1 MHSPS
6 SGRRSHSAST
16 HNNSLVVYH
25 PSSSSNG
32 GRGVRSRMR
41 SFFSG
46 SHSSSSHHGSPSIS
60 SIYPSHNSRDHSL
73 APNYYSQAIPPYIS
87 SNPGYQDWA
96 SSSSSY
102 YGGPPQSTHA
112 NSMVPYRSSSVPSYS
127 QHSGGGY
134 GPVIP
139 SYAPGGLATIPESPY
154 SNNSISQLGSHGGGQ
169 VQYPMQM
176 SVAQPLFGYGMGGQ
190 PIPQPREQH
199 YWAQTEAPN
208 GYKQTI
214 YSLTR
219 Y

>member
-6 SGRRSHSAST
+6 NGRRSHSAST
-16 HNNSLVVYH
+16 HNNSLVVYN
-25 PSSSSNG
+25 PSSSSDG

-46 SHSSSSHHGSPSIS
+46 SHSSSSHHGSRSIS
-60 SIYPSHNSRDHSL
+60 PIYPSHSSHN
-73 APNYYSQAIPPYIS
+73 YSQNYSIPPYIS
-87 SNPGYQDWA
+87 SNPGSQDWA

-102 YGGPPQSTHA
+102 YGGPPQSMYA

-154 SNNSISQLGSHGGGQ
+154 SNNSMSQWGGYGGGQ
-169 VQYPMQM
+169 VQYSMQM

-190 PIPQPREQH
+190 PMPQPREQH